1 MPELQKSA
9 FENFSAIDGILVK
22 NLDKEISVKRKNL
35 QEKVENDFLGNL
47 LLWQQR
53 VSRSAFRWRPAFYAK
68 EFDKQTAMIQHE
80 NYFGVICKSCN
91 MCDQSTRIY
100 Q

>member
-22 NLDKEISVKRKNL
+22 NLDKEISVKRKSL
-35 QEKVENDFLGNL
+35 QEKVKNDFLGNL

-53 VSRSAFRWRPAFYAK
+53 VSRSAFR
-68 EFDKQTAMIQHE
+68 
-80 NYFGVICKSCN
+80 
-91 MCDQSTRIY
+91 
-100 Q
+100 